1 MTLAEAL
8 LQGVSTTV
16 IGLVIVFAVLA
27 ILWGV
32 LVLMRKLFY
41 KEPGKEAA
49 KPAPAEQSAPAV
61 RQETAPVASVS
72 QDTMDEGELIA
83 VLTAAVAASLNTST
97 YNLHIKSYRRIG
109 NTAPVWNQAGL
120 NDTINSRF

>member
-16 IGLVIVFAVLA
+16 IGLVIVFSVLA

-41 KEPGKEAA
+41 KEPDKKAAKSAA
-49 KPAPAEQSAPAV
+49 KPAPVAAPAAPA
-61 RQETAPVASVS
+61 APVK
-72 QDTMDEGELIA
+72 QDTMDEGALIA

-97 YNLHIKSYRRIG
+97 YNLQIKSYRRIG
-109 NTAPVWNQAGL
+109 NSAPAWNQAGL